1 MVNFRFPA
9 TAPGHRS
16 SKPDEIFSVARCE
29 QAFKSAPSPFCRRTP
44 LPAAALFQPFEFK
57 GLKLPNR
64 VVMAPMTRS
73 QSPGGVA
80 TREVAR
86 YYARRAAAEVGLII
100 SEGTGVARPASLN
113 DPNIPRFHGDEE
125 LGAWKTVIDAVHA
138 EGGLMAPQ
146 LWHVGAVRSRHP
158 DWAPAGPYDSPS
170 GLSSP
175 GHRFGEG
182 MSDAE
187 VADAI
192 AAFARAAG
200 EAKALGYDAV
210 ELHGAHGYLI
220 DQFFWQGTN
229 ERDDPFG
236 GVEIGERARFAA
248 EILKAVR
255 AAVGPDFPV
264 IIRLSQWKQQDFTAK
279 LAHTPAEMEAW
290 LEPLAQA
297 GADMFHCSQR
307 RFWEAEFEGSDLN
320 FAGWAKKL
328 TGRPSITVGSVGLSG
343 DFIAGYG
350 GEVSKPASLDELLRR
365 LEREEFDLVAVGR
378 ALLQDPLWA
387 VKVHQGR
394 SEELMDF
401 DRSAMA
407 TLN

>member
-1 MVNFRFPA
+1 MPA
-9 TAPGHRS
+9 
-16 SKPDEIFSVARCE
+16 D
-29 QAFKSAPSPFCRRTP
+29 
-44 LPAAALFQPFEFK
+44 ALFTPYAFK

-80 TREVAR
+80 TEEVAR
-86 YYARRAAAEVGLII
+86 YYARRAAAQVGLII

-113 DPNIPRFHGDEE
+113 DPNIPRFHGENE
-125 LGAWKTVIDAVHA
+125 LAAWKRVIDAVHA

-146 LWHVGAVRSRHP
+146 LWHVGAVRHRG
-158 DWAPAGPYDSPS
+158 DGWAPPGPYDSPS

-182 MSDAE
+182 MTDEE

-192 AAFARAAG
+192 AAFASAAG
-200 EAKALGYDAV
+200 DARRLGFDAV

-220 DQFFWQGTN
+220 DQFFWEGTN
-229 ERDDPFG
+229 ERDDLFG
-236 GVEIGERARFAA
+236 GPGIPHRARFAA

-264 IIRLSQWKQQDFTAK
+264 IIRLSQWKQQDFAAK
-279 LAHTPAEMEAW
+279 IAPTPEALEHW
-290 LEPLAQA
+290 LSPLAEA
-297 GADMFHCSQR
+297 GADAFHCSQR
-307 RFWEAEFEGSDLN
+307 RFWEPEFEGSDLN

-328 TGRPSITVGSVGLSG
+328 TGKTSITVGSVGLTG

-350 GEVSKPASLDELLRR
+350 GEVSKPASLDELVRR
-365 LEREEFDLVAVGR
+365 LERGEFDLVAVGR
-378 ALLQDPLWA
+378 ALLQDPQWA
-387 VKVHQGR
+387 VKVRHGR
-394 SEELMDF
+394 TDELMDF

-407 TLN
+407 VLS